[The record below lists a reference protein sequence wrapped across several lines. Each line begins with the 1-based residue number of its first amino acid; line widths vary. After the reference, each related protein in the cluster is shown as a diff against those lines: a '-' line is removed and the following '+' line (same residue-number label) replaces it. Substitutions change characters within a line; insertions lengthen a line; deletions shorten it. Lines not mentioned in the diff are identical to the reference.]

1 MINFMVYFHMCFPR
15 SFVVDATPI
24 SVVSTVLT
32 STFVV
37 VMWSLPSLA
46 EDSSIV
52 VSYNVTVAIPGSNI
66 SVVQTSTRSVFL
78 ADGLTGGSV
87 VNVTVTAIYDMPM
100 DVVTEAAPR
109 SFTLLQAGDSEWVGG
124 GERGGKRGK
133 RERGEGDGLW
143 VYEKHSCYVFMYFGV

>member
-1 MINFMVYFHMCFPR
+1 MIYFHMRFPC

-37 VMWSLPSLA
+37 VMWSLPLLA
-46 EDSSIV
+46 ADSSIV

-124 GERGGKRGK
+124 VGGGERGK
-133 RERGEGDGLW
+133 RESGGGWVMGL
-143 VYEKHSCYVFMYFGV
+143 